1 MRLLTSTTIFLAALT
16 LASAAY
22 AQDGARA
29 YDPNQLPSYRGQVQ
43 FFTLTPPG
51 DIDAPPGPKGQLRAP
66 SPPAPSADA
75 GPPPPPG
82 GSDAGP
88 PPPPPP
94 GPGDQADNAGGPPPS
109 PPQAGRRQP
118 RPPPPPSP
126 AAHFRFARGDDLID
140 IKFADPEPMRACADA
155 ALQLFDRLRP
165 PRP

>member
-94 GPGDQADNAGGPPPS
+94 GPGDQADNA
-109 PPQAGRRQP
+109 ARRLLHLRQ
-118 RPPPPPSP
+118 
-126 AAHFRFARGDDLID
+126 G
-140 IKFADPEPMRACADA
+140 ADS
-155 ALQLFDRLRP
+155 LGLR
-165 PRP
+165 RRRRRRRISASLAVTI

>member
-75 GPPPPPG
+75 GPRRPLA
-82 GSDAGP
+82 DRMQALRLHLRRGP
-88 PPPPPP
+88 AIRLTMRPAAFSTS
-94 GPGDQADNAGGPPPS
+94 GRAQTASASAAAVAGGAFP
-109 PPQAGRRQP
+109 
-118 RPPPPPSP
+118 
-126 AAHFRFARGDDLID
+126 
-140 IKFADPEPMRACADA
+140 
-155 ALQLFDRLRP
+155 LRS
-165 PRP
+165 R